1 MIESPDLDAR
11 RIASAERNYP
21 RVRRLQQA
29 TARRDWLTAAAEFRS
44 STKRLLYSASPDERA
59 LLNRPL
65 SQLPDAQKAVSG
77 ITR

>member
-1 MIESPDLDAR
+1 MIEVDLDAR
-11 RIASAERNYP
+11 RIASAEKNYP

-29 TARRDWLTAAAEFRS
+29 EGRRAWLASADAFRT

-65 SQLPDAQKAVSG
+65 SQMRDAQKAVSS